1 MEHLDTKPI
10 LGQIQADAR
19 QAADTLLSEARD
31 RAAAISE
38 RSNLRVQ
45 EMVEDTRAKALAEAD
60 LLEDR
65 MLRLAGLEQRNLLVT
80 AKREL
85 IGRAFEQAI
94 QTLNKAPKDQVTR
107 VMGNLL
113 VRYASGN
120 ETLIAGEINDAFFTQ
135 DFIRDINLRLSQSG
149 RQGNLNAGEGRE
161 PGVCGVV
168 LRGRNSRV
176 NCTFAALMETRR
188 EEMESAVAGIL
199 FPPPQE

>member
-45 EMVEDTRAKALAEAD
+45 EMMEDTRAKALAEAD

-135 DFIRDINLRLSQSG
+135 DFIRDINRRLSQSG

-176 NCTFAALMETRR
+176 NCTFVALMETRR

>member
-1 MEHLDTKPI
+1 
-10 LGQIQADAR
+10 
-19 QAADTLLSEARD
+19 
-31 RAAAISE
+31 
-38 RSNLRVQ
+38 
-45 EMVEDTRAKALAEAD
+45 
-60 LLEDR
+60 
-65 MLRLAGLEQRNLLVT
+65 
-80 AKREL
+80 
-85 IGRAFEQAI
+85 
-94 QTLNKAPKDQVTR
+94 